1 MISFFFIPDRRS
13 AGTSSIPP
21 ASTAP
26 GEPQRAVFHNSAAAA
41 VLLSENL
48 RHVCSIFR
56 FRKNQPY
63 LHSKGDRSV
72 PGRSFPAAIAAVP
85 TTIPCGL
92 PAEWCRLEHFM
103 PIALLVVPTARH
115 SRLSAVSETW
125 RVLMWDTAGNIAVTF
140 PPNLPAKA
148 CHIVPSAFQ
157 SPFLSA
163 AAAGHLKQLPFFAG
177 TVPPVR
183 KGHPVPA
190 GAVLPMPLLPGAAR

>member
-1 MISFFFIPDRRS
+1 MEEVFFGGKISNEKNSLFGEQGCDFHIYFLSAACAGIYDILVVQSYYSIFVGVWVDGKIVSLDIIFFIPDRRS

-92 PAEWCRLEHFM
+92 PAEWCRLEHFCR
-103 PIALLVVPTARH
+103 LLYWSFRPP
-115 SRLSAVSETW
+115 
-125 RVLMWDTAGNIAVTF
+125 DIAV
-140 PPNLPAKA
+140 
-148 CHIVPSAFQ
+148 
-157 SPFLSA
+157 FL
-163 AAAGHLKQLPFFAG
+163 LY
-177 TVPPVR
+177 R
-183 KGHPVPA
+183 KLGVC
-190 GAVLPMPLLPGAAR
+190 